1 MAHKAKD
8 LVKNQGILSNP
19 NPKQGCS
26 LPSTT
31 VNLVKDFYEF
41 DDISRIL
48 PGKKDFVSVR
58 QDDLRVHVQKRLLLG
73 NLKEVYQQFKK
84 KHPIEKIGFSKFA
97 ELYPQHC
104 VLAEALQKLSAIRRS
119 QIVTSRFERI
129 VRIVTFQLL
138 SVLA

>member
-19 NPKQGCS
+19 NPKHGCG
-26 LPSTT
+26 LPLTT

-58 QDDLRVHVQKRLLLG
+58 QGDQRVHVQKRLIRKKCIS
-73 NLKEVYQQFKK
+73 NLRKSIQWRK
-84 KHPIEKIGFSKFA
+84 
-97 ELYPQHC
+97 
-104 VLAEALQKLSAIRRS
+104 
-119 QIVTSRFERI
+119 
-129 VRIVTFQLL
+129 
-138 SVLA
+138 